1 MEEDIYLEDS
11 LNKKYILAS
20 YKNILFEF
28 NQANLLES
36 NYENES
42 FITWEIVVK
51 TSTWGVEDLNL

>member
-20 YKNILFEF
+20 YKKIAFDF

-36 NYENES
+36 NYENVT
-42 FITWEIVVK
+42 FIT
-51 TSTWGVEDLNL
+51 

>member
-11 LNKKYILAS
+11 LNKKYTLAS

>member
-51 TSTWGVEDLNL
+51 TSTCGVEDLNL